1 MSISASGKPGG
12 AWVDVEACTL
22 PTAER
27 PLRMAEFDDLFATA
41 VRSLDRVGD
50 THARLLLIGD
60 AELARR
66 TRRLVAAETSCC
78 SFFAFRVAEVQPGR
92 VALDIEVPPSYVHV
106 LDGLVTRAEALAAP
120 HNWPLP
126 ADR

>member
-12 AWVDVEACTL
+12 DWVDVEACTL

-60 AELARR
+60 AELAQR

-78 SFFAFRVAEVQPGR
+78 SFFTFQVAEVEPGR
-92 VALDIEVPPSYVHV
+92 VALDIEVPPAYVNV
-106 LDGLVTRAEALAAP
+106 LDGLVTRAEAAVEAAS
-120 HNWPLP
+120 
-126 ADR
+126 